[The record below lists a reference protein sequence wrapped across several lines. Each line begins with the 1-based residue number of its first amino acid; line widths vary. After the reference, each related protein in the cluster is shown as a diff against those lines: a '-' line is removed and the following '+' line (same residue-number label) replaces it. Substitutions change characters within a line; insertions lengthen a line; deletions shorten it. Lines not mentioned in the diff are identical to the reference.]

1 MEIVAGHYEAP
12 GPTDGIWDLRTTA
25 NGVEDNAIEF
35 HDITN
40 ASAITLL
47 VFRFFQYSELLK
59 SKHNS
64 VVQVKI
70 WPH

>member
-35 HDITN
+35 HDLTN
-40 ASAITLL
+40 VSAIFLL
-47 VFRFFQYSELLK
+47 VFLDSSSTLSY
-59 SKHNS
+59 
-64 VVQVKI
+64 
-70 WPH
+70 